1 MNNPEDREEYGRREL
16 LRRGLIAGGRLAAL
30 GVALSSLKPGTAAA
44 APGSTP
50 PGVSLA
56 LAGQWPWG
64 ATVNPALPYYLSPD
78 PGAFGSGGSS
88 SGFSV
93 PPISSALGVPPPGAR
108 TGIRAP
114 LLVVPLLVSVDLG
127 HPPALHPPFSVV
139 VVATGDGLIA
149 GTDTVQFSVP
159 FLKMGHGG
167 RVPTREWLAIFPVTL
182 GPGSIYM
189 EATIQAA
196 VSAPVSSAGSTF
208 TLVRDFSLAPVATQ
222 ALTPSDQTSLVG
234 SIATQSQVG
243 FDVGSLFALLNNA
256 TATAKAQFQVM
267 EIAKSKIAIGD
278 MFGMQMVAN
287 QLDQAGEM
295 SVSVI
300 SAVNDAIQSMAR
312 NIKG

>member
-1 MNNPEDREEYGRREL
+1 MSNSEDREEYSRREL

-30 GVALSSLKPGTAAA
+30 GVALSSLKPGTAVA

-56 LAGQWPWG
+56 LAATWPWG
-64 ATVNPALPYYLSPD
+64 GAVSPALPYYLSPD

-88 SGFSV
+88 SVVIVSAGGG
-93 PPISSALGVPPPGAR
+93 PPSGDR

-127 HPPALHPPFSVV
+127 RPPALHPPFSVV

-159 FLKMGHGG
+159 FLKMGPGG
-167 RVPTREWLAIFPVTL
+167 RVQTREWLAIFPVTL
-182 GPGSIYM
+182 GTGSIYM

-196 VSAPVSSAGSTF
+196 LTAPVASAGSNF
-208 TLVRDFSLAPVATQ
+208 TLVGDFSLAPVAT
-222 ALTPSDQTSLVG
+222 ALSPSDQTSLVG
-234 SIATQSQVG
+234 SIAAQSQVG
-243 FDVGSLFALLNNA
+243 FDFASLFDLLSSA
-256 TATAKAQFQVM
+256 TATATAQLQAIQ
-267 EIAKSKIAIGD
+267 IAKSKIAIGD
-278 MFGMQMVAN
+278 MFEMQMVAN
-287 QLDQAGEM
+287 QIDQAGEM

-300 SAVNDAIQSMAR
+300 SAVNDAIVSMAR